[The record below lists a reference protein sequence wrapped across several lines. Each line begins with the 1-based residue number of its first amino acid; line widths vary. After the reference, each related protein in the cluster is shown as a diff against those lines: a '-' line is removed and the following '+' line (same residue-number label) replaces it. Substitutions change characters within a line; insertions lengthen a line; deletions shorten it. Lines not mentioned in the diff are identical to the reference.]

1 MNMKKIIILTSPND
15 DSEIIIKNIKR
26 QLNQEYDF
34 YLYNDTYTLYKDNL
48 FRQAHMIFSSYFIFQ
63 KDNNLL
69 FFLEQLHIPLVLY
82 YYRESKILSFY
93 HINKLLNQDL
103 ILLAKNTNPYFILNT
118 RDGDIKI
125 HFNSILYLESN
136 KMYVYIHTNQAK
148 HRIRTQLNSIQES
161 LPASFLRC
169 HQSFIVNTAYVFS
182 TKRTEI
188 QLLNGLILPI
198 SKKYIKMVRDYFN

>member
-1 MNMKKIIILTSPND
+1 MKTIIILRSPNE
-15 DSEIIIKNIKR
+15 DSEIILKNIKR
-26 QLNQEYDF
+26 QLKQEYEYYF
-34 YLYNDTYTLYKDNL
+34 YNDTYTLYKDNQ

-69 FFLEQLHIPLVLY
+69 FFLDQLHIPLVLY
-82 YYRESKILSFY
+82 YYRENKILSFY

-103 ILLAKNTNPYFILNT
+103 MLLLENTNSYFILNA

-136 KMYVYIHTNQAK
+136 KMYVYIHTNQIK

-198 SKKYIKMVRDYFN
+198 SKKYIKIVRDYFNDD